1 MDGRCISQ
9 NEPAQRWQV
18 SEATLERWRSQR
30 KGPQFLRL
38 GGPGALPA
46 CGRGILRMRKDGS
59 FRHRPKQFKS
69 THFASAD
76 GQKQFEKSTAYHLNV
91 RAVEGS

>member
-1 MDGRCISQ
+1 MHLPKRAG
-9 NEPAQRWQV
+9 PALAGQRSHLGALAFTAQ
-18 SEATLERWRSQR
+18 
-30 KGPQFLRL
+30 GPSIFET
-38 GGPGALPA
+38 GWPGALPA